1 MIKKLKDK
9 YSTYKNCTV
18 CDEWLYYPNFKQ
30 WYDNNYYEVNNEEM
44 HLDKDILNKGNKVY
58 SPETCV
64 FVPQSINSLFIKSDK
79 TRGDLPIGVDWHKAN
94 QVYQTRCRVF
104 NVKTLK
110 NNSKY
115 LGCYNT
121 PQEAFDTYKKAK
133 EENIKQIAD
142 YYKDRIP
149 SKLYD
154 TMYSYEVEIT
164 D

>member
-1 MIKKLKDK
+1 MVILKKGTIKSHFTPTVYDVGIVGKEKVKNKYGKIYPSYITWRNMIQRCYDEKLKDK

-110 NNSKY
+110 TIQ
-115 LGCYNT
+115 NT
-121 PQEAFDTYKKAK
+121 
-133 EENIKQIAD
+133 
-142 YYKDRIP
+142 
-149 SKLYD
+149 
-154 TMYSYEVEIT
+154 
-164 D
+164 